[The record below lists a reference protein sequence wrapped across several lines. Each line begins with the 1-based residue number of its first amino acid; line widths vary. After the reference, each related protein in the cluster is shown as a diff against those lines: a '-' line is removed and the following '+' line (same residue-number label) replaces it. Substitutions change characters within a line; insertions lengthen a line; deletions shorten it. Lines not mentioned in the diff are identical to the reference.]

1 MVRRAGGNGKS
12 CLFCDDPDAPRRDQY
27 AVEFGWIGGR
37 FASLIIVPPQTA
49 IKGAGQISQ
58 EVAAHL
64 DQGALRRL
72 LALHP

>member
-1 MVRRAGGNGKS
+1 VELSSPVSRKGARDTSGRVA
-12 CLFCDDPDAPRRDQY
+12 RRDQY